1 MGLTHIP
8 ALPASTSGS
17 TASLAA
23 PKAGA
28 DASMQSFAQ
37 SSGPSA
43 AGADPRGKAPGQDS
57 ERAEQDT
64 QTQGGARVPLASRTA
79 TAEIASRDGE
89 SLPTGSGDGPVS
101 AEPSLKKTLPEAAKQ
116 SKKNDG
122 KDLPLFLA
130 AFPFSGA
137 FLPAVPVAGPGDP
150 FKERGT
156 TAADAMGR
164 GLAEIAAGRS
174 DHPIP
179 GDLRDP
185 LEVVARDLGR
195 TASSRDPGSLP
206 VAGGGGPEILDP
218 STSPLRSLH
227 ERTDTQLLESLATRK
242 IPAALLAPGFAATLS
257 TPSSTPNIPG
267 QVAGASA
274 AGTIAAMGLPL
285 PLSATPVTLLP
296 AAPTI
301 PVPVSV
307 QGPWAEALGQ
317 QVQWMLGQHL
327 QQVTLQLHPA
337 HLGPL
342 EVHLDLRNTGE
353 ANALFISA
361 HADVRAAIQAAVP
374 QLQQSFAAMG
384 LQLGQA
390 SVDSGSG
397 RPFGDDGRW
406 RRPTATTR
414 SAPDLEPVSSAPLA
428 TLQGLVNTFV

>member
-1 MGLTHIP
+1 
-8 ALPASTSGS
+8 
-17 TASLAA
+17 
-23 PKAGA
+23 
-28 DASMQSFAQ
+28 
-37 SSGPSA
+37 
-43 AGADPRGKAPGQDS
+43 
-57 ERAEQDT
+57 
-64 QTQGGARVPLASRTA
+64 
-79 TAEIASRDGE
+79 
-89 SLPTGSGDGPVS
+89 
-101 AEPSLKKTLPEAAKQ
+101 
-116 SKKNDG
+116 
-122 KDLPLFLA
+122 
-130 AFPFSGA
+130 
-137 FLPAVPVAGPGDP
+137 
-150 FKERGT
+150 
-156 TAADAMGR
+156 
-164 GLAEIAAGRS
+164 
-174 DHPIP
+174 
-179 GDLRDP
+179 
-185 LEVVARDLGR
+185 
-195 TASSRDPGSLP
+195 
-206 VAGGGGPEILDP
+206 
-218 STSPLRSLH
+218 
-227 ERTDTQLLESLATRK
+227 
-242 IPAALLAPGFAATLS
+242 
-257 TPSSTPNIPG
+257 
-267 QVAGASA
+267 
-274 AGTIAAMGLPL
+274 MGLPL

-406 RRPTATTR
+406 RRPMATTR